1 MKLSIIINSLNIGGA
16 EKLVAD
22 SFPLIKEKIEETQL
36 IVLKNSPSFIAKQLD
51 QKGKHVKFL
60 YKGSLYNPFLI
71 FKLIPI
77 LRKSEVVHFHL
88 FPTLYWVVIASM
100 FVRNKPKLI
109 YTEHSTHNKRRDSK
123 IFKFLDRLVY
133 KRIDKIVSISK
144 DVDTNIKDH
153 LGQTFESKVSLIHNG
168 VDLQTITSATAYHK
182 SDLGFENPDIL
193 LLQVSSFRWQKD
205 QATLIKALKSLPS
218 DYKLL
223 LAGDGPLR
231 EEMENLVKELEL
243 TGRVQFLGNR
253 PDIPNLLKTA
263 DIIVLS
269 SKHEGLSLA
278 SIEGMASGKPFIGSD
293 VPGLSEIVKDYG
305 VLFPRGNSQQL
316 AEKIEKLRNDKSYSG
331 EVVEKCLARASQFD
345 LSIMIDKH
353 IDLYRSLIRKTS

>member
-22 SFPLIKEKIEETQL
+22 SFPLIKETIEDTHL
-36 IVLKNSPSFIAKQLD
+36 FVLKDSPSFIAKQLE
-51 QKGKHVKFL
+51 QNGNKINFL
-60 YKGSLYNPFLI
+60 DKGSLYNPFLI

-77 LRKSEVVHFHL
+77 LRNSEVVHFHL

-133 KRIDKIVSISK
+133 SRIDTIVSISK
-144 DVDTNIKDH
+144 DVDSNIKKH
-153 LGQTFESKVSLIHNG
+153 LGQTFEFKVSLIHNG

-218 DYKLL
+218 EYKLL

-231 EEMENLVKELEL
+231 EEMEHLVKELEL

-253 PDIPNLLKTA
+253 EDVPSLLKSI
-263 DIIVLS
+263 DYNVLS
-269 SKHEGLSLA
+269 SRFEGFGLA
-278 SIEGMASGKPFIGSD
+278 AVEGMASGKPFIASD
-293 VPGLSEIVKDYG
+293 VPGLREIVKGYG
-305 VLFPRGNSQQL
+305 LLFEQGNEKAL
-316 AEKIEKLRNDKSYSG
+316 ADTILSLEKNPGMKEN
-331 EVVEKCLARASQFD
+331 VVKACQKRAEEFD
-345 LSIMIDKH
+345 IQKMVDAYIG
-353 IDLYRSLIRKTS
+353 LYTSVVS

>member
-36 IVLKNSPSFIAKQLD
+36 IVLKHSPSFIAKQLD
-51 QKGKHVKFL
+51 QKGNHVKFL
-60 YKGSLYNPFLI
+60 DSGSLYNPYLI

-77 LRKSEVVHFHL
+77 IRKSEVVHFHL

-100 FVRNKPKLI
+100 FLRNRPKLI

-133 KRIDKIVSISK
+133 SRIDKIVSISK
-144 DVDTNIKDH
+144 DVDTNIKKH
-153 LGQTFESKVSLIHNG
+153 LGKAFESKVSLIHNG
-168 VDLQTITSATAYHK
+168 VDLQTITSAAAYHK
-182 SDLGFENPDIL
+182 SDLGFDDTDVL

-205 QATLIKALKSLPS
+205 QGTLIKALKLLPS
-218 DYKLL
+218 EYKLL

-278 SIEGMASGKPFIGSD
+278 SIEAMASGKPFVASD
-293 VPGLSEIVKDYG
+293 VPGLREIVKDYG
-305 VLFPRGNSQQL
+305 LLFEQGNEKALSDTILNLENSSELEIKIVKACQKR
-316 AEKIEKLRNDKSYSG
+316 AEEFDIQKM
-331 EVVEKCLARASQFD
+331 VRA
-345 LSIMIDKH
+345 H
-353 IDLYRSLIRKTS
+353 ITLYDSLIK